1 MIKRQN
7 SKHKHIT
14 SFQIIIL
21 GFLSVIILGS
31 ILLMLPV
38 ATRDGK
44 GAVCSDALF
53 TATSAVC
60 VTGLVIHDTATYW
73 SMFGQSVILFLIQ
86 IGGSP
91 GSTAGGMKTTTIA
104 VLVSSALSV
113 FRKKED
119 THFFKRRISDDTVKS
134 AATIF
139 LLYIGLFIGG
149 GMIISRIEN
158 LPLLPSLFE
167 TASAIGTVGLSLG
180 ITSQLGIASQF
191 ILIIL
196 MFFGR
201 VGGLTLIFAAM
212 KGTGINVTKYPQ
224 EKITVG

>member
-1 MIKRQN
+1 MLI
-7 SKHKHIT
+7 
-14 SFQIIIL
+14 
-21 GFLSVIILGS
+21 
-31 ILLMLPV
+31 ILLML
-38 ATRDGK
+38 
-44 GAVCSDALF
+44 
-53 TATSAVC
+53 
-60 VTGLVIHDTATYW
+60 
-73 SMFGQSVILFLIQ
+73 

-104 VLVSSALSV
+104 VLASSALSV

-119 THFFKRRISDDTVKS
+119 THFFKRCISDDTVKS

-149 GMIISRIEN
+149 GMIISRLEN
-158 LPLLPSLFE
+158 IPLLTSLFE

-180 ITSQLGIASQF
+180 ITSQLGIVSQF
-191 ILIIL
+191 ILIVL

-212 KGTGINVTKYPQ
+212 TKTAANPAKYPQ
-224 EKITVG
+224 EKIMVG